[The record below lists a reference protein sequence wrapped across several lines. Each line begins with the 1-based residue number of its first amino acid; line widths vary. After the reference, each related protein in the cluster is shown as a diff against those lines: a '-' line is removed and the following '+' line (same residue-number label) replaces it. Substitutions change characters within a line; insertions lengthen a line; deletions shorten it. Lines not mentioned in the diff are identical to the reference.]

1 MIQVYIELTN
11 IQWENDEEGD
21 IECEQGTYIDTIVDI
36 PDSDHLTREEI
47 DESIADSIENQT
59 GCRPESWT
67 LEVFDD
73 TLEEA

>member
-1 MIQVYIELTN
+1 MIQVYVELTN

-21 IECEQGTYIDTIVDI
+21 IEYEQGDSIDTIVDI
-36 PDSDHLTREEI
+36 PDSDHLTEEEI
-47 DESIADSIENQT
+47 DESIAESIESQT
-59 GCRPESWT
+59 GYRPDSWV

>member
-1 MIQVYIELTN
+1 MIQVYVELTN

-21 IECEQGTYIDTIVDI
+21 IECELGDYIDTIVDI
-36 PDSDHLTREEI
+36 PDSDDLTKEDI

-59 GCRPESWT
+59 GYRPESWD

-73 TLEEA
+73 MLEEV